1 MGKDEAQVTK
11 PKLPNESNLKTT
23 VDDELTKIGNGGPWV
38 WYATTELFIN

>member
-1 MGKDEAQVTK
+1 MGKEEQTADAQVTK

-38 WYATTELFIN
+38 W